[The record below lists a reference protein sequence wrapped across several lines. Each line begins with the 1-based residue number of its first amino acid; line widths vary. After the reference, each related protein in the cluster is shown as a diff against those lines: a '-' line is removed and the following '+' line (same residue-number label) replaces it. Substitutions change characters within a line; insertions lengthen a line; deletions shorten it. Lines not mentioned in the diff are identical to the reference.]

1 MSEQIDTF
9 SSDFLQR
16 IAPDGRLDF
25 SKYSDPVELPLPEGF
40 LRAAGPAF
48 VYRGQRYTCKTERLT
63 IRLQAA
69 DSDQLD
75 LLYLQDGAQL
85 SKLVNYPTVVDE
97 IMRLG
102 YTHLLSLTASGI
114 MVDLTNHTPSRGLF
128 IRGACCLA

>member
-1 MSEQIDTF
+1 MSEQIDTL

-25 SKYSDPVELPLPEGF
+25 SKYSDPVELPLPEEF
-40 LRAAGPAF
+40 LRAAGPNF
-48 VYRGQRYTCKTERLT
+48 DYRGQRYTCKTEKLT

-85 SKLVNYPTVVDE
+85 SKLVNYPIVVDE
-97 IMRLG
+97 IVRLG

-114 MVDLTNHTPSRGLF
+114 IVDPTNHTSSRSLF